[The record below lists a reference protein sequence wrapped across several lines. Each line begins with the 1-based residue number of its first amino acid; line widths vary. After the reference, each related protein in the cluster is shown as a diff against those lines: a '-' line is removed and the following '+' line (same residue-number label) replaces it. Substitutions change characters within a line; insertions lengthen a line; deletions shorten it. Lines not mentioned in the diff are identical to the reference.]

1 MSDEEKKIE
10 DLDSNKEVKKVKETV
25 EEIPAKELPHR
36 DIRPGMVIR
45 VHERIKDISPKGEER
60 ERIQVFEGVV
70 MGMGSKGIARTM
82 TVRKDSKGFMVE
94 KIFPLAS
101 PNIVKVEIKKQL
113 RVRRAKLSYLRGDFK
128 RKLKEV
134 KEQKIVE
141 SEKYKVK
148 RPVRPN
154 WSFCRPYATHRSYFF
169 LISPFFLKAFF
180 KY

>member
-148 RPVRPN
+148 RPVQSN
-154 WSFCRPYATHRSYFF
+154 WSF
-169 LISPFFLKAFF
+169 
-180 KY
+180 

>member
-10 DLDSNKEVKKVKETV
+10 DLDSNEEVKKVEETV

-134 KEQKIVE
+134 KE
-141 SEKYKVK
+141 
-148 RPVRPN
+148 
-154 WSFCRPYATHRSYFF
+154 
-169 LISPFFLKAFF
+169 
-180 KY
+180 

>member
-134 KEQKIVE
+134 KE
-141 SEKYKVK
+141 
-148 RPVRPN
+148 
-154 WSFCRPYATHRSYFF
+154 
-169 LISPFFLKAFF
+169 
-180 KY
+180 

>member
-1 MSDEEKKIE
+1 M
-10 DLDSNKEVKKVKETV
+10 
-25 EEIPAKELPHR
+25 PAKELPHR

-134 KEQKIVE
+134 KE
-141 SEKYKVK
+141 
-148 RPVRPN
+148 
-154 WSFCRPYATHRSYFF
+154 
-169 LISPFFLKAFF
+169 
-180 KY
+180 